1 MLMRN
6 IPTWH
11 KLWRILTSTNSI
23 WHSKQV
29 KRQFSISLLIGCNDG
44 DLSRPIGRCQMQGS
58 PALADGQMSGQV
70 PSVGFLSDDDDEPVF
85 GRSLAQMVRA
95 LPSRYFPV
103 GLLFHSTP
111 DISIMS
117 KGIGCSCGR
126 SRQSSLE
133 KQRLFTPAPHGES
146 AKFRREQYC
155 SNFLANKTC
164 NLTSFP
170 CHTACAIK
178 ETKCSF

>member
-1 MLMRN
+1 MLN
-6 IPTWH
+6 IHICHQLRW
-11 KLWRILTSTNSI
+11 ILTSTSRVS
-23 WHSKQV
+23 HPKQV
-29 KRQFSISLLIGCNDG
+29 KWQFSISLLIGCNDG
-44 DLSRPIGRCQMQGS
+44 HLRGPIEWCQNQGS
-58 PALADGQMSGQV
+58 PALADGQMSSQV
-70 PSVGFLSDDDDEPVF
+70 PSVGSLSDDDDEPVF

-133 KQRLFTPAPHGES
+133 KQRLYTPAPHGER
-146 AKFRREQYC
+146 AKFRREQWC
-155 SNFLANKTC
+155 SEL
-164 NLTSFP
+164 LS
-170 CHTACAIK
+170 
-178 ETKCSF
+178 